1 MELNQFINGKH
12 IIVGRCN
19 PSPSRR
25 VAVISHGRFVP
36 LQTFFSSLTMEAY
49 IPPDVAVNWYV
60 RHGETISNRKVMGL
74 YEQLQRNDSSP
85 VPIKDYSGRNTVK
98 NYMLR
103 ADIATGRACIPR
115 PGGYC
120 DVILPVDT
128 ITTQHI
134 FDGIR
139 TGELPYREI
148 HFLSCRA
155 MRFTSSG
162 I

>member
-1 MELNQFINGKH
+1 MELTQFINGKR
-12 IIVGRCN
+12 IIVRRCN
-19 PSPSRR
+19 PSPTHR

-36 LQTFFSSLTMEAY
+36 LQTLSSNLTMETH
-49 IPPDVAVNWYV
+49 IPPGVTVNWYV
-60 RHGETISNRKVMGL
+60 RHGETISNRKVMCL
-74 YEQLQRNDSSP
+74 FEQLHRNDLP

-103 ADIATGRACIPR
+103 ADIAIGRACVPR

-120 DVILPVDT
+120 DVILPLDT

-134 FDGIR
+134 LDGIR
-139 TGELPYREI
+139 AGELPYREI

-155 MRFTSSG
+155 IRLTSSG
-162 I
+162 V

>member
-1 MELNQFINGKH
+1 MELTQLINGKR
-12 IIVGRCN
+12 IIVRRCN

-25 VAVISHGRFVP
+25 VAVISHGRFLP
-36 LQTFFSSLTMEAY
+36 LQTFFSSLTMETH
-49 IPPDVAVNWYV
+49 IPSDVAVNWYV
-60 RHGETISNRKVMGL
+60 RHGETISNNKIMGL
-74 YEQLQRNDSSP
+74 YEQLHRNDLP
-85 VPIKDYSGRNTVK
+85 VAIKDYSGRNTVK

-103 ADIATGRACIPR
+103 ADIAIGRACIPR

-134 FDGIR
+134 LDSIR
-139 TGELPYREI
+139 MGELPYREI

-155 MRFTSSG
+155 MRLTSSW

>member
-1 MELNQFINGKH
+1 MELTQFINGKR
-12 IIVGRCN
+12 IIVRRCN
-19 PSPSRR
+19 SSPSYR
-25 VAVISHGRFVP
+25 VAVISHGRFKP
-36 LQTFFSSLTMEAY
+36 LQTFFSSLTMETH
-49 IPPDVAVNWYV
+49 IPLGVAVNWYV
-60 RHGETISNRKVMGL
+60 RHGETISNHKIIGL
-74 YEQLQRNDSSP
+74 YELLHRNNLP
-85 VPIKDYSGRNTVK
+85 VPIKDYSGRTTVK

-103 ADIATGRACIPR
+103 ADIAMGRCCIPR

-134 FDGIR
+134 FEGIR
-139 TGELPYREI
+139 MGELPYREI

-155 MRFTSSG
+155 MRFTSSW

>member
-1 MELNQFINGKH
+1 MELTHFIDGKR
-12 IIVGRCN
+12 IIIRRSN
-19 PSPSRR
+19 PFPSHR

-36 LQTFFSSLTMEAY
+36 LQNFFSNLNMETHL
-49 IPPDVAVNWYV
+49 PSGVSVNWYV
-60 RHGETISNRKVMGL
+60 RHGETISNRRVMGL
-74 YEQLQRNDSSP
+74 YELLHRNDLP
-85 VPIKDYSGRNTVK
+85 VTMKDYSGRNAVK

-103 ADIATGRACIPR
+103 ADISIGNCCIPR

-134 FDGIR
+134 LDAVGA
-139 TGELPYREI
+139 GELPYREI

-155 MRFTSSG
+155 MRLTLTG